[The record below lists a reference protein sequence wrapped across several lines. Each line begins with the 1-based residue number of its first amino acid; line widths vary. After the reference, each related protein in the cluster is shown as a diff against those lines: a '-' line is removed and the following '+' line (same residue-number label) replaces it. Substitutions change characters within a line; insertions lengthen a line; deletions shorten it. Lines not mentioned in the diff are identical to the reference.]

1 MEQKRAEDIIS
12 TLNSQISDNPTF
24 CRLVRVMVQTPF
36 TVLRKGDKKYEQIQ
50 TGATDGKMVYY
61 NLDFFKG
68 LSIPEQR
75 FLICHETMHN
85 ALMHM
90 VFYLDYFMKSPIVT
104 NMAMDEVVN
113 NILVRWNKLHLKYCE
128 MNDLPEEDFIKFIE
142 GGCCNPKY
150 ANWSFPQ
157 VFDDIYQDLKDK
169 QGSGQGDGDD
179 GQGDGQGDGK
189 DGKGKPLDN
198 HLWEEAKKV
207 FANPEEAEK
216 MAEDMRQALRSGE
229 ALAGVRSGLKDGDL
243 EKLFE
248 VKTDWIEVLRNFI
261 VSSCSGYGEVTRQ
274 RPNRRSLGN
283 EILMPSLQSKSVGDV
298 VIGYDASGSVLYDK
312 ELATRFASEIKK
324 ICEQVKPK
332 SLRVL
337 YWDTNV
343 EKVEFY
349 KHNKLSR
356 FEVEGRPR
364 GGGGTSPDCVPKYL
378 EKNNIKPQ
386 VVIMLTDGW
395 VDGWGDWSKV
405 NAPLLWC
412 IKGSNDTPNVGK
424 TVEI

>member
-1 MEQKRAEDIIS
+1 M
-12 TLNSQISDNPTF
+12 
-24 CRLVRVMVQTPF
+24 
-36 TVLRKGDKKYEQIQ
+36 RKGDKKYEQIR

-61 NLDFFKG
+61 NIDFFKG
-68 LSIPEQR
+68 LSISEQR

-90 VFYLDYFMKSPIVT
+90 VFYLDYFKKSPMLT
-104 NMAMDEVVN
+104 NVAMDMVVN
-113 NILVRWNKLHLKYCE
+113 NILVRWNDLHLKYCE
-128 MNDLPEEDFIKFIE
+128 MNGLPQEDFITLIE
-142 GGCCNPKY
+142 GGCYDRKY
-150 ANWSFPQ
+150 NNWSFEQ
-157 VFDDIYQDLKDK
+157 VFNDLYKENKDK
-169 QGSGQGDGDD
+169 QDKQGDGQDGGQGDGE
-179 GQGDGQGDGK
+179 
-189 DGKGKPLDN
+189 PLDN
-198 HLWEEAKKV
+198 HFGKRLKKSLRTLKKQRRWQRRCV
-207 FANPEEAEK
+207 KHFGQVNPLQE
-216 MAEDMRQALRSGE
+216 LG
-229 ALAGVRSGLKDGDL
+229 SGLKDGDL

-248 VKTDWIEVLRNFI
+248 VKTDWVEVLRNFI

-283 EILMPSLQSKSVGDV
+283 EILMPSIQSKSVGDV
-298 VIGYDASGSVLYDK
+298 VIGYDASGSVLYDT

-378 EKNNIKPQ
+378 EKNNIRPQ

-395 VDGWGDWSKV
+395 VDGWGDWSKIK
-405 NAPLLWC
+405 APLLWC
-412 IKGSNDTPNVGK
+412 IKGSNDIPTIGK
-424 TVEI
+424 TVAI

>member
-1 MEQKRAEDIIS
+1 MEQRRAEDIIS

-24 CRLVRVMVQTPF
+24 CRLMRVMVQTPF

-61 NLDFFKG
+61 NIDFFKK
-68 LSIPEQR
+68 LSISEQR

-90 VFYLDYFMKSPIVT
+90 VFYIDYFKKSPILT
-104 NMAMDEVVN
+104 NVAMDMVVN
-113 NILVRWNKLHLKYCE
+113 NILVRWNDLHLKYCE
-128 MNDLPEEDFIKFIE
+128 MNGLPQEDFITLIE
-142 GGCCNPKY
+142 GGCYDKKY
-150 ANWSFPQ
+150 NNWSFAQ
-157 VFDDIYQDLKDK
+157 VFNDLYKENKDK
-169 QGSGQGDGDD
+169 QDEQGDGQDG
-179 GQGDGQGDGK
+179 GQGDGQGNGE
-189 DGKGKPLDN
+189 PLDN
-198 HLWEEAKKV
+198 HLWEEAKEI
-207 FANPEEAEK
+207 FENPEEAEK
-216 MAEDMRQALRSGE
+216 MAEEMRQALRSGE
-229 ALAGVRSGLKDGDL
+229 SLAGVRSGLKDGDL

-283 EILMPSLQSKSVGDV
+283 EILMPSIQSKSVGDV
-298 VIGYDASGSVLYDK
+298 VIGYDASGSVLYDT

-378 EKNNIKPQ
+378 EKNNIRPQ
-386 VVIMLTDGW
+386 VVIMLTDGY
-395 VDGWGDWSKV
+395 VNGWGDWSKIK
-405 NAPLLWC
+405 APLLWC
-412 IKGSNDTPNVGK
+412 IKGSNDIPTIGK
-424 TVEI
+424 TVAI